1 MSVTTNLPH
10 RHKEGNFFALGQLPE
25 SSSFEPVAQVFKHLS
40 DAARC
45 RIFLL
50 LCHSEECVL
59 NIAAIM
65 EMSSPAVAHHLRL
78 LKVAGL
84 VTSRRVG
91 KEVFYR
97 AADTELVR
105 AMHRMIEE
113 VMHLSCLQPSSWVSL
128 RITAEVN
135 KLARFWKIESR
146 KLVADPVRLIL
157 KIRKKFLT
165 ALRLFL
171 LWQLGTDTFG
181 LTALATRHSL
191 FLGSYWCITEPS
203 FEMRLLNSICLNEA
217 AWSQSEMQF
226 KGYWATTKYLHQS
239 CWANS

>member
-10 RHKEGNFFALGQLPE
+10 RHKEGNFVLEQLPE

-113 VMHLSCLQPSSWVSL
+113 VMHLSCVQPSS
-128 RITAEVN
+128 
-135 KLARFWKIESR
+135 
-146 KLVADPVRLIL
+146 
-157 KIRKKFLT
+157 
-165 ALRLFL
+165 
-171 LWQLGTDTFG
+171 
-181 LTALATRHSL
+181 
-191 FLGSYWCITEPS
+191 
-203 FEMRLLNSICLNEA
+203 
-217 AWSQSEMQF
+217 
-226 KGYWATTKYLHQS
+226 
-239 CWANS
+239 

>member
-10 RHKEGNFFALGQLPE
+10 RHKEGNVFALEQLPE

-84 VTSRRVG
+84 VTSCRVG

-105 AMHRMIEE
+105 AMHRMIED
-113 VMHLSCLQPSSWVSL
+113 VMHLSCMQH
-128 RITAEVN
+128 
-135 KLARFWKIESR
+135 
-146 KLVADPVRLIL
+146 RL
-157 KIRKKFLT
+157 
-165 ALRLFL
+165 
-171 LWQLGTDTFG
+171 
-181 LTALATRHSL
+181 
-191 FLGSYWCITEPS
+191 E
-203 FEMRLLNSICLNEA
+203 
-217 AWSQSEMQF
+217 
-226 KGYWATTKYLHQS
+226 
-239 CWANS
+239 

>member
-1 MSVTTNLPH
+1 M
-10 RHKEGNFFALGQLPE
+10 
-25 SSSFEPVAQVFKHLS
+25 AQVFKHLS

-113 VMHLSCLQPSSWVSL
+113 VMHLSCVQPSS
-128 RITAEVN
+128 
-135 KLARFWKIESR
+135 
-146 KLVADPVRLIL
+146 
-157 KIRKKFLT
+157 
-165 ALRLFL
+165 
-171 LWQLGTDTFG
+171 
-181 LTALATRHSL
+181 
-191 FLGSYWCITEPS
+191 
-203 FEMRLLNSICLNEA
+203 
-217 AWSQSEMQF
+217 
-226 KGYWATTKYLHQS
+226 
-239 CWANS
+239 

>member
-113 VMHLSCLQPSSWVSL
+113 VMQAGSL
-128 RITAEVN
+128 LKDRIPKTG
-135 KLARFWKIESR
+135 SR
-146 KLVADPVRLIL
+146 SDPVRLIL

-171 LWQLGTDTFG
+171 L
-181 LTALATRHSL
+181 
-191 FLGSYWCITEPS
+191 
-203 FEMRLLNSICLNEA
+203 
-217 AWSQSEMQF
+217 
-226 KGYWATTKYLHQS
+226 
-239 CWANS
+239 

>member
-10 RHKEGNFFALGQLPE
+10 RHKEGNVFALEQLPE

-59 NIAAIM
+59 NIATIM

-135 KLARFWKIESR
+135 KLVRFWKRESR
-146 KLVADPVRLIL
+146 KPVADPVRGMMSGRYSWRSVWNWCICRRIITKTEFLTESHWMSIWHLGREYFGFSCLIL
-157 KIRKKFLT
+157 QKIREN
-165 ALRLFL
+165 
-171 LWQLGTDTFG
+171 D
-181 LTALATRHSL
+181 
-191 FLGSYWCITEPS
+191 I
-203 FEMRLLNSICLNEA
+203 
-217 AWSQSEMQF
+217 
-226 KGYWATTKYLHQS
+226 
-239 CWANS
+239 

>member
-10 RHKEGNFFALGQLPE
+10 RHKEGNVFALEQLPE

-59 NIAAIM
+59 NIAVIM

-128 RITAEVN
+128 RITAEVI
-135 KLARFWKIESR
+135 KPARFWKRESR
-146 KLVADPVRLIL
+146 KPVADPVRGMMSGRYSWRSVWNWGICRRIITKTELLTESRWMSICHLGREYFGFSCLIL
-157 KIRKKFLT
+157 QKIREN
-165 ALRLFL
+165 
-171 LWQLGTDTFG
+171 D
-181 LTALATRHSL
+181 
-191 FLGSYWCITEPS
+191 I
-203 FEMRLLNSICLNEA
+203 
-217 AWSQSEMQF
+217 
-226 KGYWATTKYLHQS
+226 
-239 CWANS
+239 

>member
-59 NIAAIM
+59 NVAAIM

-113 VMHLSCLQPSSWVSL
+113 VMHLSCLQPSS
-128 RITAEVN
+128 
-135 KLARFWKIESR
+135 
-146 KLVADPVRLIL
+146 
-157 KIRKKFLT
+157 
-165 ALRLFL
+165 
-171 LWQLGTDTFG
+171 
-181 LTALATRHSL
+181 
-191 FLGSYWCITEPS
+191 
-203 FEMRLLNSICLNEA
+203 
-217 AWSQSEMQF
+217 
-226 KGYWATTKYLHQS
+226 
-239 CWANS
+239 

>member
-113 VMHLSCLQPSSWVSL
+113 VMHLSCLQPSSWVRL

-135 KLARFWKIESR
+135 KPVRFWKRESR
-146 KLVADPVRLIL
+146 KLLADPTMQEMLSLHCPCRSVWNWGICRRIITKTEFLTESRWMSIWHLGREYFGFSCLIL
-157 KIRKKFLT
+157 QRIREN
-165 ALRLFL
+165 
-171 LWQLGTDTFG
+171 D
-181 LTALATRHSL
+181 
-191 FLGSYWCITEPS
+191 I
-203 FEMRLLNSICLNEA
+203 
-217 AWSQSEMQF
+217 
-226 KGYWATTKYLHQS
+226 
-239 CWANS
+239 

>member
-10 RHKEGNFFALGQLPE
+10 RHKEVNFFALGQLPE

-84 VTSRRVG
+84 LTSRRVG

-135 KLARFWKIESR
+135 KPARFWTRESR
-146 KLVADPVRLIL
+146 KPVADPVRGMMSGRYSCRSVWNCGICRRIIT
-157 KIRKKFLT
+157 KTEFLT
-165 ALRLFL
+165 ESR
-171 LWQLGTDTFG
+171 WMSIWYLGRESFG
-181 LTALATRHSL
+181 FRWNLQIQP
-191 FLGSYWCITEPS
+191 F
-203 FEMRLLNSICLNEA
+203 
-217 AWSQSEMQF
+217 SQ
-226 KGYWATTKYLHQS
+226 KGG
-239 CWANS
+239 

>member
-10 RHKEGNFFALGQLPE
+10 RHKEGNVFALEQLPE

-97 AADTELVR
+97 AGRYGACPSHASGV
-105 AMHRMIEE
+105 EE
-113 VMHLSCLQPSSWVSL
+113 V
-128 RITAEVN
+128 
-135 KLARFWKIESR
+135 
-146 KLVADPVRLIL
+146 RLY
-157 KIRKKFLT
+157 R
-165 ALRLFL
+165 ACNHRL
-171 LWQLGTDTFG
+171 
-181 LTALATRHSL
+181 
-191 FLGSYWCITEPS
+191 E
-203 FEMRLLNSICLNEA
+203 
-217 AWSQSEMQF
+217 
-226 KGYWATTKYLHQS
+226 
-239 CWANS
+239 